1 MILLGKVLILLG
13 TITLVLYLWLV
24 TDPRTDA
31 LSPAVMVGMPLL
43 IVSCYVVGF
52 FARFIRMPKR

>member
-24 TDPRTDA
+24 TDPRTDV
-31 LSPAVMVGMPLL
+31 LSPAVMVGLPLL